1 MVKNDYKIKV
11 FNCHTIFSKPQNSII
26 ATKLELVKSKPIN
39 NLYHLV
45 TFGVK
50 IALINHQPVCLGGS
64 KSIIMLQSFFILCS
78 GADRNLLTSC
88 SEGEKTKY
96 VGIGAT
102 VFFTAIM
109 ALIASSY
116 ALYTVFDNP
125 FIAMGFGIIWGLLI
139 FNLDRFIVSTIRKRD
154 TFSSEFLQAS
164 PRIILAIIIAIVIS
178 KPLEIKIFEKE
189 INTVLLK
196 EKNAMTLNNKKEIA
210 TYFKS
215 DLDKNKAE
223 NDLLKA
229 EITKKEAEVNSLY
242 ETYIAEAEGTKGTMK
257 LGKGPV
263 FKEKIAKHNLAS
275 AELDSLRKNNLAKIA
290 LNDSKSKTLQTDL
303 DKKITET
310 QPIID
315 GFDGLMARINALN
328 ALPLLPSL
336 FIMLLFLAIETSPI
350 IAKLLSQKGEYD
362 FKLEDIET
370 ALKTTLSQNK
380 YQRELLVKT
389 SAAMHDKVYDDI
401 AQDKKL
407 YDLQRRKATE
417 LLELQANGFL
427 EKQKKTL

>member
-1 MVKNDYKIKV
+1 
-11 FNCHTIFSKPQNSII
+11 
-26 ATKLELVKSKPIN
+26 
-39 NLYHLV
+39 
-45 TFGVK
+45 
-50 IALINHQPVCLGGS
+50 
-64 KSIIMLQSFFILCS
+64 MLQSFFILCS
-78 GADRNLLTSC
+78 GADKNLLEGC

-102 VFFTAIM
+102 VFFTAVM
-109 ALIASSY
+109 AFLASAY
-116 ALYTVFDNP
+116 ALFTVFDSIYP
-125 FIAMGFGIIWGLLI
+125 AIAFGIVWSLLI

-154 TFSSEFLQAS
+154 RLSSEFLQAT
-164 PRIILAIIIAIVIS
+164 PRIVLAIIIAIVIS

-196 EKNAMTLNNKKEIA
+196 EKNAMALNNKKEVA

-223 NDLLKA
+223 ITALKK
-229 EITKKEAEVNSLY
+229 EITDKEKEVNTLY

-275 AELDSLRKNNLAKIA
+275 AELDTIRKNNLAKIA
-290 LNDSKSKTLQTDL
+290 EKEALNKNLQADL
-303 DKKITET
+303 DKKVTET

-328 ALPLLPSL
+328 KLPWLPSV

-350 IAKLLSQKGEYD
+350 IAKLLSPKGEYD
-362 FKLEDIET
+362 FKLEDLET
-370 ALKTTLSQNK
+370 ALKTTLEQDK
-380 YQRELLVKT
+380 YQRSLLLKT
-389 SAAMHDKVYDDI
+389 SAEMHDKVYQDI
-401 AQDKKL
+401 ATDKQL
-407 YDLQRRKATE
+407 YDLQRKNATN
-417 LLELQANGFL
+417 LLELQSHNFL